1 MTNVVDENSGDNA
14 LNRARQT
21 NVHPGTTFFYVAGVG
36 DVIDTA

>member
-21 NVHPGTTFFYVAGVG
+21 NVHPGITWCPGWYLLLM
-36 DVIDTA
+36 